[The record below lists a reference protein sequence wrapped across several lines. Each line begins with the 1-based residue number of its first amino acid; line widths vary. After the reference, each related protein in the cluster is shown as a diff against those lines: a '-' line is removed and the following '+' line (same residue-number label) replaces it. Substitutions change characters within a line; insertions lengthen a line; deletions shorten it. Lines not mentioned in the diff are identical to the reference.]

1 MSKRLPFAGRK
12 TAVRNRFAKSHRAP
26 AAVFA
31 MLAVVLV
38 TMVSASSARDEGIV
52 ASRPAQA
59 AATMPDSPQKHAD
72 ERDWQRPAGS
82 ADLEIEAV
90 TKAIAKRYRI
100 SHEATREL
108 VGTAYRE
115 GKGIG
120 VDPLL
125 IIAVIAIESRFNPI
139 AQSDGGAIGLMQVI
153 PRFHADKF
161 DVAHGKSVLD
171 PRTNIQ
177 LDAVRP
183 CFRHRGNSRSE
194 RPFLRSNYCGMFIR
208 RSRVTNRGSLRIV
221 SQTGASLKN
230 MPTASAS
237 KPRSSQ
243 FNASS
248 LSFNVA

>member
-72 ERDWQRPAGS
+72 ERDWQRPARS

-177 LDAVRP
+177 LGARVLKEYIKRSGTDATGLQLYNGASADAGNVYANKVLGERQRLLEAVR
-183 CFRHRGNSRSE
+183 HSRDQ
-194 RPFLRSNYCGMFIR
+194 IR
-208 RSRVTNRGSLRIV
+208 
-221 SQTGASLKN
+221 A
-230 MPTASAS
+230 
-237 KPRSSQ
+237 
-243 FNASS
+243 
-248 LSFNVA
+248 